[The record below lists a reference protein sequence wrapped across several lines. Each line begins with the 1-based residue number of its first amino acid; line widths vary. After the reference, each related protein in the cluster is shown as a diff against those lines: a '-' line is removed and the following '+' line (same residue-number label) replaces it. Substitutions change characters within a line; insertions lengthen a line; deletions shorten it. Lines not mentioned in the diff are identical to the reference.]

1 MALSKWG
8 APQPWIFFDPF
19 GTWKISRFGL
29 YLFIVYKYI
38 YIYIIVFW
46 MISIDKL
53 PTGHCQRLS
62 NKICE
67 HHIDTSVGPRR
78 ISSGRFE
85 DGRTIERVRRQV
97 MKGPGDL
104 VILRESSTQRVW
116 CASSIFIPA
125 SYHSW
130 KSVQLKNLK
139 RGSNRKRFEFWV
151 ADWNWNWF
159 NAEAWHRIVGWE
171 RPALRGQL
179 CNVAELSKADALL
192 HASSCHDASVLS
204 LYAWQPG

>member
-1 MALSKWG
+1 
-8 APQPWIFFDPF
+8 
-19 GTWKISRFGL
+19 
-29 YLFIVYKYI
+29 
-38 YIYIIVFW
+38 
-46 MISIDKL
+46 MIRVDKL

-67 HHIDTSVGPRR
+67 HHIDTNVGPRR

-125 SYHSW
+125 SYHSC
-130 KSVQLKNLK
+130 KSIQLKNFQTWFKQEAFWISSHRLK
-139 RGSNRKRFEFWV
+139 LKLIQRRGLASDCWLRTARASWPAVQRCRAIESRRLTS
-151 ADWNWNWF
+151 
-159 NAEAWHRIVGWE
+159 RIFI
-171 RPALRGQL
+171 
-179 CNVAELSKADALL
+179 
-192 HASSCHDASVLS
+192 DASVLS